1 MAKCQRA
8 IKLLRTGKLE
18 TQQHFKIILHDGGD
32 FKHSHETRRS
42 WSFFFIWS
50 QKKLLESNVIANFVL
65 NKIVL
70 NIFFFF
76 FCRQDEYRSCWPKFE
91 NSADFILG
99 FCLPPSQHRGENG
112 GNLGFLPPHHP
123 KRIISKIHDTPSV
136 CEEDPLFMRLLTT
149 LQVFTACTKI

>member
-8 IKLLRTGKLE
+8 IKLLRTGELE

-42 WSFFFIWS
+42 WSCFFHLVIE
-50 QKKLLESNVIANFVL
+50 KTIGINVIANFVL

-70 NIFFFF
+70 NFFFF
-76 FCRQDEYRSCWPKFE
+76 FCQDEYRSCWPKFE

-99 FCLPPSQHRGENG
+99 FACPQVSTEVRMAETW
-112 GNLGFLPPHHP
+112 GFLTIP
-123 KRIISKIHDTPSV
+123 KESYQKFMTPRAFARRTPSS
-136 CEEDPLFMRLLTT
+136 CLY
-149 LQVFTACTKI
+149 